1 MDKQAIEHRGNSNG
15 AGVNNGRGDTQ
26 LDKNGGAA
34 AVVNGDPTRL
44 EAPHG
49 VSEKSVVRKW

>member
-1 MDKQAIEHRGNSNG
+1 MDKAITEQRDISDQNG
-15 AGVNNGRGDTQ
+15 LDGRRDSPLG
-26 LDKNGGAA
+26 KNGGGA

-49 VSEKSVVRKW
+49 VSEKRVVRKW